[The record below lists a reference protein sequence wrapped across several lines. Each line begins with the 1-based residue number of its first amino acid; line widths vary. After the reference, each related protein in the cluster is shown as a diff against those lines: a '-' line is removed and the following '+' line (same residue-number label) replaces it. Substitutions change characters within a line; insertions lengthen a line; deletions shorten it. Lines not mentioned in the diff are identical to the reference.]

1 MSLPVVSTIAS
12 VSKLAIDVAS
22 LLDEYPA
29 AWKPCLPGQLPGHY
43 VEHVIETEEQP
54 LYACPSHLDQVK
66 LAFAKA
72 EFQNMEAEGFIC
84 CSDSPWAS
92 PLHMVPKP
100 DGSRQPC
107 SNYHHLTMLPGQIL
121 TLSPTFVISQ
131 TIQRVAQFF
140 QNLT

>member
-12 VSKLAIDVAS
+12 VSKLAIDIAS

-29 AWKPCLPGQLPGHY
+29 AWKTRLPGQLPD
-43 VEHVIETEEQP
+43 VEHVIETEGQP
-54 LYACPSHLDQVK
+54 LYARPSHLNQVK

-92 PLHMVPKP
+92 PSIWFPNQMA
-100 DGSRQPC
+100 
-107 SNYHHLTMLPGQIL
+107 PGNRA
-121 TLSPTFVISQ
+121 VI
-131 TIQRVAQFF
+131 TAI
-140 QNLT
+140 